1 METIESLVLL
11 TAVPISCAILV
22 TWVHFFL
29 CSCKSLKYSPEL
41 GDFTKIDSGKA
52 PRVSI
57 IVPALNEEKYISKCL
72 ESLLAQDYPNLEII
86 SINDGSTDSTF
97 KIMKTVASKDH
108 RLCVI
113 NADPRP
119 KGWVGKNWSCFVG
132 YNESEGDILLFTDA
146 DTVHSE
152 CTVSLAVK
160 HMEQEGLSAI
170 TATPRILFN
179 DLLTGFTL
187 PLLSVFL
194 QTRFSPL
201 KVNDPTNKVGY
212 FFGSFFAILRGDYE
226 AIGTHRE
233 VRAEIVEDG
242 ALGALVKK
250 QGIKMK
256 MFRGENYVSAL
267 WARDKRTLWNG
278 LLRLL
283 IPMHKEHGKKTIL
296 MVIAISFLMLFPLI
310 AAPVG
315 LVYVYQS
322 ESSIL
327 GISLTGTASI
337 TASIIIATSI
347 LILAKSIKNNILLA
361 FGFPIG
367 AVVITISFVFSI
379 LKAHKPKSFT
389 WKGRRYEFFPL

>member
-1 METIESLVLL
+1 M
-11 TAVPISCAILV
+11 
-22 TWVHFFL
+22 
-29 CSCKSLKYSPEL
+29 
-41 GDFTKIDSGKA
+41 
-52 PRVSI
+52 
-57 IVPALNEEKYISKCL
+57 
-72 ESLLAQDYPNLEII
+72 
-86 SINDGSTDSTF
+86 
-97 KIMKTVASKDH
+97 
-108 RLCVI
+108 
-113 NADPRP
+113 
-119 KGWVGKNWSCFVG
+119 
-132 YNESEGDILLFTDA
+132 
-146 DTVHSE
+146 
-152 CTVSLAVK
+152 
-160 HMEQEGLSAI
+160 
-170 TATPRILFN
+170 
-179 DLLTGFTL
+179 
-187 PLLSVFL
+187 
-194 QTRFSPL
+194 
-201 KVNDPTNKVGY
+201 
-212 FFGSFFAILRGDYE
+212 RGDYE

-296 MVIAISFLMLFPLI
+296 MVTAISFLMLFPLI

-337 TASIIIATSI
+337 TASMIIATSI